1 LSRQFLRMT
10 QKRTWYNILLW
21 IGLYLLWVVVFQKR
35 AFSFSRTMTIQ
46 FCYLLFIAGNYYF
59 NVYYVVPVF
68 LYRKKFAAFALLFLA
83 GIVAA
88 SLLRVPLATYLSQ
101 HYFAPGKP
109 PPGLSQLF
117 FNSLINIFIWTICL
131 VAGKL
136 IVDRIRFQK
145 YIEVIEKEK
154 MKNELD
160 FLKAQF
166 NPHFLFNSIN
176 SIYGNINKSNSTARE
191 MLLTFSEMLRY
202 QLYECNT
209 SVISI
214 EKEISYIRNYIS
226 LQQIRKPE
234 NLSIQLNVSEDVRG
248 ITIAPLIFMAFIE
261 NSFKYVSNHEDRLNE
276 VQISLARSNNQLFFK
291 TFNTKENVNGREMID
306 PGGIGIANVKRRLEL
321 LYPDKHALM
330 IQNNDHSFE
339 VMLNLEV

>member
-1 LSRQFLRMT
+1 MT

-68 LYRKKFAAFALLFLA
+68 LYRKKYAAFALLFLA

-160 FLKAQF
+160 FLKVQF

>member
-1 LSRQFLRMT
+1 MT

-131 VAGKL
+131 VSGKL

-321 LYPDKHALM
+321 LYPGKHALM

>member
-1 LSRQFLRMT
+1 MT

-68 LYRKKFAAFALLFLA
+68 LYRKKYAAFALLFLA

-321 LYPDKHALM
+321 LYPGKHALM

>member
-1 LSRQFLRMT
+1 MT

-191 MLLTFSEMLRY
+191 MLLIFSEMLRY

>member
-1 LSRQFLRMT
+1 
-10 QKRTWYNILLW
+10 
-21 IGLYLLWVVVFQKR
+21 
-35 AFSFSRTMTIQ
+35 MTIQ
-46 FCYLLFIAGNYYF
+46 FCYLLFIAANYYF
-59 NVYYVVPVF
+59 NIFYTVPNF
-68 LYRKKFAAFALLFLA
+68 LYRKKYAAFALLFLA
-83 GIVAA
+83 GIIAA

-109 PPGLSQLF
+109 PPGFSELF

-136 IVDRIRFQK
+136 ILDRIRFQK

-209 SVISI
+209 GTISI

-234 NLSIQLNVSEDVRG
+234 NLSIQLLVSEDVRG
-248 ITIAPLIFMAFIE
+248 ITIAPLIFIAFIE
-261 NSFKYVSNHEDRLNE
+261 NSFKYVSNYEDKLNE
-276 VQISLARSNNQLFFK
+276 VKISLARSSNQLFFK
-291 TFNTKENVNGREMID
+291 TFNTKETINGRKTID
-306 PGGIGIANVKRRLEL
+306 HGGIGIANVKRRLEL
-321 LYPDKHALM
+321 LYPGKHVLE
-330 IQNNDHSFE
+330 IQNNENFFE
-339 VMLNLEV
+339 VTLNLEV

>member
-1 LSRQFLRMT
+1 
-10 QKRTWYNILLW
+10 
-21 IGLYLLWVVVFQKR
+21 
-35 AFSFSRTMTIQ
+35 MTIQ

-68 LYRKKFAAFALLFLA
+68 LYRKKYAAFALLFLA

-321 LYPDKHALM
+321 LYPGKHALM